1 MAHLTLCWPTLT
13 HTHTIN
19 CQSHQTCTVI
29 GIGAAGH
36 PNSKCCQSHN
46 RKQCTVSHHS
56 NRVVN
61 HPNSVRY
68 RPPQSGAPSATITVV
83 PLATTTWR
91 LSATP
96 RAAAS
101 HHIICAVRRPQLEAM
116 SVTPKR
122 CTVSHLALVQFA
134 TPTRRRQSPQC
145 GAPSVISHLF
155 SPRDTGEGGGRR
167 TVGVRC
173 ATTGVVHS

>member
-36 PNSKCCQSHN
+36 PNSKCGQSHN

-68 RPPQSGAPSATITVV
+68 RPPQSGAPSATNSCAISHHN
-83 PLATTTWR
+83 LA
-91 LSATP
+91 

-122 CTVSHLALVQFA
+122 CTVSHLAVVQFA
-134 TPTRRRQSPQC
+134 APTRRRQPPQC
-145 GAPSVISHLF
+145 GSPSVISHLIRRATPEREVVTAQAAY
-155 SPRDTGEGGGRR
+155 SAPPRVRR
-167 TVGVRC
+167 TASR
-173 ATTGVVHS
+173 H